1 MDSWFV
7 SQPLR
12 QRLHDLGFTKIIIA
26 GKSHDTFTI
35 DRQKQDASQW
45 KKDLVLH
52 EPTWG
57 IDVPSCRV
65 HAQSPTFGSLILFFG
80 TSQMPIDSFNTN
92 LWWWYDSDQSI
103 ESLRLITATH
113 QPEAT
118 RCSLSDA
125 QI

>member
-1 MDSWFV
+1 M
-7 SQPLR
+7 L
-12 QRLHDLGFTKIIIA
+12 
-26 GKSHDTFTI
+26 
-35 DRQKQDASQW
+35 
-45 KKDLVLH
+45 
-52 EPTWG
+52 
-57 IDVPSCRV
+57 
-65 HAQSPTFGSLILFFG
+65 G

-92 LWWWYDSDQSI
+92 LWWWYDGDQSI

>member
-1 MDSWFV
+1 LSALRTYIVNNRPLIPNYGERYRNGEPIATGFV
-7 SQPLR
+7 ESTVHEVVSKRFCKKQ
-12 QRLHDLGFTKIIIA
+12 QMQWSKA
-26 GKSHDTFTI
+26 GAH
-35 DRQKQDASQW
+35 
-45 KKDLVLH
+45 L
-52 EPTWG
+52 
-57 IDVPSCRV
+57 
-65 HAQSPTFGSLILFFG
+65 G